1 MEEQIRAKRELGKG
15 RWDKILKRKMTEL
28 SVSDDYNDAKH
39 EWVATGNVWWSGM
52 GGEPRPHWAMEHPDQ
67 CLCTHRIIYHFEIL
81 NTENQIREC
90 VGSDHIN
97 TYLIIRAI
105 AEEENISEDDITEDM
120 IQEWIDVRVE
130 SMKKTAWWASNG
142 ESFKTMFD
150 AVKEY
155 DLRIN
160 VRLTGKK
167 IYDSRLARQ
176 IWQTKIRKVG
186 KGDFGSPSYK
196 MGSIVWRW
204 NHPDNPRSQQIKK
217 GYPNEKLMND
227 LTLFYA
233 MIELHK
239 ETVSKE
245 DEETAT
251 RLAEVDA
258 MRKEQAERAMQVEE
272 RNADRIAQYNA
283 KQKVV
288 QSTREA
294 EQQAKFEEKCAYYDL
309 PVFSEDDAD
318 NDWERKF
325 IGSVT
330 SWIVTGKEPTEKQV
344 ATLRKILD
352 KTAKEAEPASRAQC
366 NYLRNLGFEG
376 DFATLNKKT
385 ASKEID
391 RILKERNEE

>member
-1 MEEQIRAKRELGKG
+1 MDDDDRITAKRELGEG

-28 SVSDDYNDAKH
+28 SVSDDYNEAKH

-67 CLCTHRIIYHFEIL
+67 CLCTHRIVYHFEIL

-97 TYLIIRAI
+97 TYLIIRALS
-105 AEEENISEDDITEDM
+105 EEKNIPQDAITEDM

-167 IYDSRLARQ
+167 IYDSKLARQ
-176 IWQTKIRKVG
+176 REITKIRKVG

-196 MGSIVWRW
+196 MASIVWRW
-204 NHPDNPRSQQIKK
+204 NHPDKSRNQQVKK
-217 GYPNEKLMND
+217 DYPNEKLMND

-233 MIELHK
+233 MVELHK
-239 ETVSKE
+239 ATVSKE
-245 DEETAT
+245 DEEIAA
-251 RLAEVDA
+251 RLAEVDL
-258 MRKEQAERAMQVEE
+258 MRKEQAER
-272 RNADRIAQYNA
+272 Y
-283 KQKVV
+283 
-288 QSTREA
+288 
-294 EQQAKFEEKCAYYDL
+294 
-309 PVFSEDDAD
+309 
-318 NDWERKF
+318 
-325 IGSVT
+325 
-330 SWIVTGKEPTEKQV
+330 
-344 ATLRKILD
+344 
-352 KTAKEAEPASRAQC
+352 
-366 NYLRNLGFEG
+366 
-376 DFATLNKKT
+376 
-385 ASKEID
+385 
-391 RILKERNEE
+391 